1 MAKQRVLI
9 QDIAD
14 SLHLSRTTVSKVL
27 NGSSNVSQKN
37 KERVLEKAAELNY
50 KQFSLLSPPAE
61 DPVISPSAPPS
72 IHGNI
77 AFLFHKFLINSI
89 SALRCWL
96 PLNRK

>member
-50 KQFSLLSPPAE
+50 KQFS
-61 DPVISPSAPPS
+61 
-72 IHGNI
+72 
-77 AFLFHKFLINSI
+77 
-89 SALRCWL
+89 
-96 PLNRK
+96 

>member
-37 KERVLEKAAELNY
+37 KERVLEKAAELIRNT
-50 KQFSLLSPPAE
+50 SLGIGE
-61 DPVISPSAPPS
+61 
-72 IHGNI
+72 I
-77 AFLFHKFLINSI
+77 AGMV
-89 SALRCWL
+89 
-96 PLNRK
+96 